1 MKERS
6 SEGEEEDANIIAKA
20 IKKRTSRVLDEDQ
33 LKEIILPLIQNEINR
48 NNKETIP
55 FILRTTDR
63 RIDK

>member
-6 SEGEEEDANIIAKA
+6 SEEEEEDANIIAKA